1 MNGDRGRYEA
11 KARERERC
19 QSASLLDY
27 FRRRWGGVCVR
38 EDEDGRKESETEEG
52 GSWRGVGGLR

>member
-27 FRRRWGGVCVR
+27 FRRRWGVR

-52 GSWRGVGGLR
+52 GR